1 MKKFVFALFFI
12 SFFIS
17 CAKTDS
23 LKVCGCS
30 VMTPGLYDISYSY
43 ADEKSWQDNKTTATV
58 TNDTLTLQ
66 SFKSDRELI
75 LKFPFHA
82 DSTVVNLP
90 MKNIVAGYI
99 RHNTNLKPPQFFNLD
114 STANNTLSY
123 SANAGGVGGHFS
135 LTFKLSNPAGNIAID
150 TIRAYFPNG
159 VFRVGI
165 KK

>member
-1 MKKFVFALFFI
+1 MKKFVFALFLI

-30 VMTPGLYDISYSY
+30 PLMPNLYDNNYNY
-43 ADEKSWQDNKTTATV
+43 DDEKGWQDYKTTATIKD
-58 TNDTLTLQ
+58 DTITLQ

-75 LKFPFHA
+75 LKLPYHT
-82 DSTVVNLP
+82 DSVVVNRP
-90 MKNIVAGYI
+90 VKNIVASYI
-99 RHNTNLKPPQFFNLD
+99 RHNITAGQPQFFNLD
-114 STANNTLSY
+114 STAVNTLNY
-123 SANAGGVGGHFS
+123 SAGAGGIGGHFK
-135 LTFKLSNPAGNIAID
+135 LTFKLSNPSGNIAID

-159 VFRVGI
+159 IFQVGL